1 MHSHVQ
7 KTTGNFPKTKTKRS
21 NPRTSLESR
30 RKQTIFS
37 VHCFI
42 RNTSTP
48 LSGYKTQSLQIPVVW
63 QSQKQR
69 LWPFS
74 AHRGLSMV
82 DLNGPP
88 QAHHRR
94 DEGLRPSVLS
104 GTAYL
109 QIPQGLS
116 TSLRSACALRVHSSS
131 SLLRTSTWLNNPLLN
146 QGPKELLGSTPR
158 TSPLSH

>member
-1 MHSHVQ
+1 MKSLYGTITVALNMHSHVQ

-21 NPRTSLESR
+21 NPRTSLEST

-42 RNTSTP
+42 SNTSTP
-48 LSGYKTQSLQIPVVW
+48 LSGYKMQSLQIVITW
-63 QSQKQR
+63 QSQQR
-69 LWPFS
+69 WLWPFS

-82 DLNGPP
+82 DLNGHP
-88 QAHHRR
+88 QAHQRR
-94 DEGLRPSVLS
+94 RGEGLRPWVLS

-116 TSLRSACALRVHSSS
+116 TSLRSACALRAHSSS
-131 SLLRTSTWLNNPLLN
+131 SLLRTSTWLNPLLN
-146 QGPKELLGSTPR
+146 QGL
-158 TSPLSH
+158 